1 MYFIFNDKKE
11 NPNKN
16 AANYETKI
24 RNIYGLCFGK
34 STNATYAEGPL
45 IISFVVCLIK
55 INHMLNIFDKVDTIH
70 NILCISIKPV
80 G

>member
-45 IISFVVCLIK
+45 IISFVL
-55 INHMLNIFDKVDTIH
+55 
-70 NILCISIKPV
+70 
-80 G
+80 